1 MSDYR
6 LNKKVSLSLPWDYGF
21 SKSFDDDGNEIY
33 SIFKGCTVDDEG
45 EEFYEF
51 KCTIRETIIEKNAAT
66 EGKTL
71 RELWVNAFE
80 KQENVKYLILP
91 GKPDTLMLTLGT
103 GINIFGRVLKL
114 VSLTT
119 MVTVD
124 ENSFL
129 TLISSKGYNEEN
141 PDDYLPVV
149 ESMLTVVRSI
159 VINGKGHAQEPVT
172 AASVLEALKPSFDGS
187 APAEV
192 SIGLNVTVDTGDETV
207 TYGYSDRASST
218 EQLMRMQPDE
228 SLYPHY
234 LSIKNNPASLLGT
247 MGAKVVING
256 TGTEYEFKS
265 LQKELTAAASDPDSD
280 LSEKYSA
287 LYQRIVDADHSEYNL
302 DERAKEMLPLFR
314 VDPSVFDTKHD
325 RECEL
330 AEGYMHRA
338 YMMSALRSFAWTLSD
353 WCRNKNIQPE
363 DLLYGDLQYIISHIS
378 IHEWLNYDADT
389 YCVGLC
395 GCQDLHVYY
404 VPDGVSYSDRQA
416 LLPDAEHLAQIEAI
430 RKQFPGFKEIP
441 TQVHSLDA
449 LREDLSYILP
459 AIETIYDALA
469 EERNRMEPLSS
480 DAADI
485 LYAWCALALAAK
497 GPFFTEDGP
506 INCWYTQKRD
516 DALSAEMDKQSK
528 KNNNPRAKRV
538 ASDDCTISFSG
549 ILEKYK
555 GEDAAIV
562 LPEGINAIGSDAF
575 LFNKTLK
582 TVIISDEVETIEAD
596 AFWGCEALEEVAF
609 PTSLRTICKNA
620 FRSCESLRTIIIPE
634 GVREIEEDA
643 FTGCTN
649 LKDIY
654 LPASLWSIGN
664 DAFCTFNNETVIHAP
679 KGSDAAQYARKHD
692 LKLDH
697 KKPSAAKTKSYN
709 RKSAAVKKTPVKLPE
724 YEIRFAEANRVILEN
739 GLAVPVPDG
748 YHCCSEGTGV
758 NAGWAYVI
766 PEGISFDSNH
776 IDTKPYSFAVTVS
789 SGAHIT
795 FESKYMEALKKAFLS
810 KGYLAAETPVES
822 LIVSE
827 NCGFLYQNWIDD
839 GDATYNKINGFLFAG
854 EDVFQFHIYAN
865 HCSGIAHDQKVMD
878 AFLKACR
885 EWMQRIRLSAEIIP
899 TKNTVKTTT
908 SKPMDPRQLTPEE
921 CSIDENGVFQ
931 GYYGSK
937 TDIILPNTIS
947 AIGQFCFFSDTV
959 KSVAIPYGITA
970 ITDRAFMGC
979 TSLTN
984 ITIPGSVTA
993 IGNSAFEDCTGLTNI
1008 TIPDS
1013 VTSIG
1018 KNAFHTCTGLTD
1030 IAIPESVVSIGEGA
1044 FWECIG
1050 LTGITIPASVTSIG
1064 DYAFS
1069 DCATLTSITISS
1081 HATSMGSGVF
1091 SGCCGITHI
1100 TIADFVE
1107 LDSGTFLH
1115 CDSIATLTFVEG
1127 SKTVPGW
1134 VSNLSDSLTSVVLP
1148 DSVTTIAE
1156 EAFRNCTHL
1165 KEVTIPDGV
1174 TTIGK
1179 SAFCGCSGLESIT
1192 IPNQVTTIG
1201 DYAFQNCAGLQTLTV
1216 SDSVREMGWRVFEGC
1231 SSITKIII
1239 APGSQKVPSWM
1250 PSCENLKEFIIPDG
1264 VIHIEEEALYENT
1277 MLENI
1282 ELPNSITTIGES
1294 AFSGCS
1300 SLQSIR
1306 FPDHLTSIESFAFSK
1321 CAGLTEITIPESVAS
1336 IGSYAFEDC
1345 AGLTTVTL
1353 SGNIG
1358 EFSSFVFEG
1367 CNNVTKVILTPGS
1380 QKVPYGL
1387 TAFKESLTEVIIP
1400 VGVTHV
1406 DQEAFYE
1413 CARLIH
1419 CILPDSL
1426 LTIGDLAFAECA
1438 ALESISLPEGLMSIG
1453 ESAFDGCSN
1462 LKTVTVPDS
1471 VTEIGSDAFDAGTT
1485 IICSE
1490 DSYAH
1495 DFAEKHQHP
1504 YMLLGS
1510 DGTLSP
1516 GDAAESHT
1524 QRGSGSDER
1533 NTSVPEQAGPVQ
1545 LGDEVCDTDENG
1557 TFIEYH
1563 GPATAVIL
1571 PSCIE
1576 SINGFDAP
1584 GIKKVIIPGNVK
1596 SIDEGAFFV
1605 CKQLEEVIIQEGLL
1619 SIGETAFS
1627 ECVNLKHIVLPKTL
1641 QTIGRFAFS
1650 HCEALTSI
1658 TIPDGVTTLSDYIF
1672 CDCAALSDVDIPDS
1686 ITTIGKNAFSNCT
1699 SLTSIVIPE
1708 SVSAIGPS
1716 AFSGCAALTDIELPE
1731 GITEIQESVFFNCS
1745 NLKTLVLPENTTT
1758 IGDSAFWCCKELTEV
1773 IIPNGVAVIG
1783 EKAFY
1788 GCEGLTRMA
1797 LPRTV
1802 TTIGE
1807 KAFARCDHLKEI
1819 RLPAN
1824 FKGIIEKEMFSFHKG
1839 LETIVL
1845 PVGISAIKEAAFQ
1858 FCEQLK
1864 DIHLPPFIKEIH
1876 DWAFMGISNEATFHV
1891 VKGSY
1896 PERFCQ
1902 EKGYQYD
1909 YNLDPELLKILQAI
1923 VRARKA
1929 QAEAKQR
1936 VEEEQKLQERCERY
1950 QKFVKAIEMQKQIIT
1965 QNKGLF
1971 GSQAQ
1976 ARKEAQEKLARLQAQ
1991 MEKEFPNGKP

>member
-80 KQENVKYLILP
+80 NQENVKYLILP

-119 MVTVD
+119 MVAVD

-192 SIGLNVTVDTGDETV
+192 SIGLNVTVNTGDETA
-207 TYGYSDRASST
+207 TYGFSDRASST

-234 LSIKNNPASLLGT
+234 LSIKNNPASLLGA

-469 EERNRMEPLSS
+469 EERNRMEPLSG

-555 GEDAAIV
+555 GEDAAII

-724 YEIRFAEANRVILEN
+724 CEIRFAEGNRVILEN

-810 KGYLAAETPVES
+810 KGYLSAEIPAES

-827 NCGFLYQNWIDD
+827 NCGFLYQNWLNDE
-839 GDATYNKINGFLFAG
+839 DATYNKVNGFLFTG

-865 HCSGIAHDQKVMD
+865 HSSGIAHDQKVID
-878 AFLKACR
+878 AFLMICR
-885 EWMQRIRLSAEIIP
+885 EWMQRIRLSDEIIP
-899 TKNTVKTTT
+899 TKNTVKTATA
-908 SKPMDPRQLTPEE
+908 KPLDPRQLMPDE
-921 CSIDENGVFQ
+921 CEIDADGVFE
-931 GYYGSK
+931 GYRGSK
-937 TDIILPNTIS
+937 TDIILPDTVQR
-947 AIGQFCFFSDTV
+947 IGSFCKFADTV
-959 KSVAIPYGITA
+959 KTVAIPENVKVIEKY
-970 ITDRAFMGC
+970 AFC
-979 TSLTN
+979 
-984 ITIPGSVTA
+984 
-993 IGNSAFEDCTGLTNI
+993 DCTGLSKI
-1008 TIPDS
+1008 IIPDS

-1018 KNAFHTCTGLTD
+1018 NSA
-1030 IAIPESVVSIGEGA
+1030 
-1044 FWECIG
+1044 
-1050 LTGITIPASVTSIG
+1050 
-1064 DYAFS
+1064 
-1069 DCATLTSITISS
+1069 
-1081 HATSMGSGVF
+1081 F
-1091 SGCCGITHI
+1091 SGCGGLTEITLPGCI
-1100 TIADFVE
+1100 TTIEKSTFRNC
-1107 LDSGTFLH
+1107 SG
-1115 CDSIATLTFVEG
+1115 
-1127 SKTVPGW
+1127 
-1134 VSNLSDSLTSVVLP
+1134 LSTIIIP
-1148 DSVTTIAE
+1148 DSV
-1156 EAFRNCTHL
+1156 
-1165 KEVTIPDGV
+1165 
-1174 TTIGK
+1174 
-1179 SAFCGCSGLESIT
+1179 
-1192 IPNQVTTIG
+1192 
-1201 DYAFQNCAGLQTLTV
+1201 
-1216 SDSVREMGWRVFEGC
+1216 
-1231 SSITKIII
+1231 
-1239 APGSQKVPSWM
+1239 
-1250 PSCENLKEFIIPDG
+1250 
-1264 VIHIEEEALYENT
+1264 
-1277 MLENI
+1277 
-1282 ELPNSITTIGES
+1282 TTIGES
-1294 AFSGCS
+1294 AFYECNSLINLFIPDSVTSIGEWAFCECTGLKTITVSDNITELDSLAFYNCKAISKIIVSPGSKRIPNWISDFSDSLEEVVIPDSVTEIEISAFSDCKKLTKVIIPNGVTTIGKAAFEGCS
-1300 SLQSIR
+1300 SLTSVTIPGSVVSVEDSAFEECSGLTELKISEGVVSIGESAFSQCISLTNVAIPR
-1306 FPDHLTSIESFAFSK
+1306 SVENLGKYVFYNCTGLHTVEIPDQAMKTSSAFLNCDHLSKVILLPGSSRVPFELYQLNDSLEEIVIPEGVTCIEEEAFSGCGKLTNIVLPNSVEIIENGAFMDCTGLTSIQLSDNLTEIGLNAFASCTALEAVILPEGLRTIGEQAFSD
-1321 CAGLTEITIPESVAS
+1321 CTGLKAITIPESVTEIGDNAFDEDILIRCYKNSCMHTYAQQQKLRYTLIHPDGSADLTEDETVDAAVYTETVPDESVIYQPNHTESEEQPVAEFEIDEDGVFVGYHGSEEELTLPDTVTVIRGFEAPSVKRVVIPGTVREIEERAFYGCDHLEQIVIENGIVS
-1336 IGSYAFEDC
+1336 IGDMAFCDC
-1345 AGLTTVTL
+1345 TNL
-1353 SGNIG
+1353 SSI
-1358 EFSSFVFEG
+1358 
-1367 CNNVTKVILTPGS
+1367 
-1380 QKVPYGL
+1380 
-1387 TAFKESLTEVIIP
+1387 
-1400 VGVTHV
+1400 
-1406 DQEAFYE
+1406 
-1413 CARLIH
+1413 
-1419 CILPDSL
+1419 ILPDSL
-1426 LTIGDLAFAECA
+1426 ESIGGSAFENCTALKSIRIPSGVKTLSNFLFNCCSELTNVELADGIVTIGAFAFSECT
-1438 ALESISLPEGLMSIG
+1438 SLVDI
-1453 ESAFDGCSN
+1453 
-1462 LKTVTVPDS
+1462 TIPDS
-1471 VTEIGSDAFDAGTT
+1471 VTVIDEHAFNECSSLSTLKLPIGITEI
-1485 IICSE
+1485 
-1490 DSYAH
+1490 
-1495 DFAEKHQHP
+1495 K
-1504 YMLLGS
+1504 
-1510 DGTLSP
+1510 
-1516 GDAAESHT
+1516 ESVFQNCT
-1524 QRGSGSDER
+1524 RLTE
-1533 NTSVPEQAGPVQ
+1533 
-1545 LGDEVCDTDENG
+1545 L
-1557 TFIEYH
+1557 
-1563 GPATAVIL
+1563 IL
-1571 PSCIE
+1571 PE
-1576 SINGFDAP
+1576 
-1584 GIKKVIIPGNVK
+1584 
-1596 SIDEGAFFV
+1596 
-1605 CKQLEEVIIQEGLL
+1605 
-1619 SIGETAFS
+1619 
-1627 ECVNLKHIVLPKTL
+1627 
-1641 QTIGRFAFS
+1641 
-1650 HCEALTSI
+1650 
-1658 TIPDGVTTLSDYIF
+1658 
-1672 CDCAALSDVDIPDS
+1672 S
-1686 ITTIGKNAFSNCT
+1686 ITTI
-1699 SLTSIVIPE
+1699 
-1708 SVSAIGPS
+1708 
-1716 AFSGCAALTDIELPE
+1716 
-1731 GITEIQESVFFNCS
+1731 
-1745 NLKTLVLPENTTT
+1745 
-1758 IGDSAFWCCKELTEV
+1758 
-1773 IIPNGVAVIG
+1773 
-1783 EKAFY
+1783 EKSAFY
-1788 GCEGLTRMA
+1788 GCENLTEIILPERVASIGSETFAKCSGLKTVK
-1797 LPRTV
+1797 LPV
-1802 TTIGE
+1802 
-1807 KAFARCDHLKEI
+1807 KLKGTLEQW
-1819 RLPAN
+1819 
-1824 FKGIIEKEMFSFHKG
+1824 MFHCCG
-1839 LETIVL
+1839 QLERIVL
-1845 PVGISAIKEAAFQ
+1845 PVGITTIAESVFLS
-1858 FCEQLK
+1858 CNQLK
-1864 DIHLPPFIKEIH
+1864 DIHLPPFIKEVQ
-1876 DWAFMGISNEATFHV
+1876 DNAFVGISKDAVFHV
-1891 VKGSY
+1891 IKGTY
-1896 PERFCQ
+1896 PEWYCQ
-1902 EKGYQYD
+1902 EHGYQYD
-1909 YNLDPELLKILQAI
+1909 YNLDPELLRILQAI

-1936 VEEEQKLQERCERY
+1936 AEEEQKLQERRERY
-1950 QKFVKAIEMQKQIIT
+1950 QKFVKAIEMQKQIIS

-1976 ARKEAQEKLARLQAQ
+1976 ARKEAQEKLIRLQAQ
-1991 MEKEFPNGKP
+1991 MEKEFPKGKP